1 MDRFEQ
7 LKNMATELE
16 NDFGDFYGKGNKA
29 AGRRIRKGMQA
40 MKVWAQEVR
49 VEVQEKINSDK

>member
-16 NDFGDFYGKGNKA
+16 DDFNDFYGKGNKA

-49 VEVQEKINSDK
+49 VEVQEKINADK

>member
-7 LKNMATELE
+7 LKNMASELE
-16 NDFGDFYGKGNKA
+16 DDFNDFYGKSNKA

-49 VEVQEKINSDK
+49 IEVQEKINSDK